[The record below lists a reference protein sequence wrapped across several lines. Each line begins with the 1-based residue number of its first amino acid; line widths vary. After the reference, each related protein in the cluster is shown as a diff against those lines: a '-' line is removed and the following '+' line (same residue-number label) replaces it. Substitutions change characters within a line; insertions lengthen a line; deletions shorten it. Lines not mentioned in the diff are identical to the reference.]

1 MTTSSSMNPKARA
14 QRMQK
19 RADDA
24 ALSAAQ
30 ARARCEEKQEHLKHL
45 VMEVDAQQSSAV
57 EELCNS
63 PSDLAKRVDLMQL
76 KCCSSPSD
84 RFAHQLDLLHGTHQV
99 VEKLEK
105 RIDSLQKHC
114 GQCKQDFSSCT
125 CNCIGCWDVRAEK
138 KQAKADTLRR
148 AAEIADK
155 QQHGYRASSVG
166 AVNVRASAR
175 HLKALQEA
183 ANLHEDS
190 KLASTKAQPVLMRRT
205 MPSDWRYS
213 CPEAVSLTKPP
224 STTGSRP
231 RSASCAFLATRRRR
245 VKNDDF

>member
-1 MTTSSSMNPKARA
+1 MDPKARA

-45 VMEVDAQQSSAV
+45 VLEVDAQQSSAV
-57 EELCNS
+57 DELCNS
-63 PSDLAKRVDLMQL
+63 PSDLAKRVDLLQL

-84 RFAHQLDLLHGTHQV
+84 RFAHQLDLIHGTHQV

-105 RIDSLQKHC
+105 RIDSLQK
-114 GQCKQDFSSCT
+114 QQ
-125 CNCIGCWDVRAEK
+125 NCWDVRVQK

-166 AVNVRASAR
+166 AVNLRASAK

-190 KLASTKAQPVLMRRT
+190 KLASTKVQPILMRRT
-205 MPSDWRYS
+205 MPSGWRYS

-231 RSASCAFLATRRRR
+231 RSASCACHATRRRR
-245 VKNDDF
+245 VTNDDF